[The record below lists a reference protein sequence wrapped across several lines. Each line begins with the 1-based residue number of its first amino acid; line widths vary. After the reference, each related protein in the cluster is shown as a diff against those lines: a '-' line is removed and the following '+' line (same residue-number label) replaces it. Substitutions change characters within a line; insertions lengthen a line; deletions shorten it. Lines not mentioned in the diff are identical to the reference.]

1 MEKRSLIYSVYLVT
15 FASNEFD
22 DKNVDGESLERE
34 IQKTR
39 FVFLFFFFFNFH
51 CWSLDIGVF
60 GIVVL
65 WTVFCSQRRHVLT
78 KLR

>member
-39 FVFLFFFFFNFH
+39 FVFLFFFLIFVAEACTSAFLVSSFYELYFVRN
-51 CWSLDIGVF
+51 
-60 GIVVL
+60 VV
-65 WTVFCSQRRHVLT
+65 TC
-78 KLR
+78 

>member
-39 FVFLFFFFFNFH
+39 FVFLFFFLTFVGEAWTSAFLVSSFYELYFVRN
-51 CWSLDIGVF
+51 
-60 GIVVL
+60 VV
-65 WTVFCSQRRHVLT
+65 TC
-78 KLR
+78 

>member
-22 DKNVDGESLERE
+22 DKNVDGELLERE

-39 FVFLFFFFFNFH
+39 FVFLFFFFLIFVAEAWTSAFLVSSFYELYFVRN
-51 CWSLDIGVF
+51 
-60 GIVVL
+60 VV
-65 WTVFCSQRRHVLT
+65 TC
-78 KLR
+78 